1 MQSQFHS
8 TFSRRLAGEA
18 MAVGGSPF
26 PPISDYA
33 FLSDCEVNALVAP
46 SGNIEWLCLPRMDSP
61 SVFGSMLDRDAGG
74 FRFGPADIMVPA
86 DRRYI
91 PGTMVLE
98 TSWGTPTGWA
108 IVRDVL
114 LIGPW
119 TNHGRAAYYRRSP
132 TDYAAEHVLLRT
144 VRCVN
149 GEVQWALD
157 CEPVFNYG
165 RTLGRWQFVGDGYH
179 QLRCESLARGAE
191 PGSTEREAADGVE
204 RSSPPASSPAAAA
217 IMDVEGLALTLT
229 SDVNLGFEGPR
240 AIARTLIREG
250 ESRFCALSWTSGE
263 PPTNPEDAYRRLVWT
278 AHHWQ
283 HWLARGRFPDHPWR
297 TFVQRSALTLKG
309 LMYAPTGAI
318 VAAATTSLPESPGGE
333 RNWDYRYTW
342 IRDSTFTLWALY
354 TLGFDWEAN
363 DFLYFLYEV
372 ASDGDAGGSRSH
384 DLQVMYGIGGERELT
399 ERTLDHLQGYEGAKP
414 VRVGNDAFRQV
425 QHDVWGA
432 VLDSV
437 YIHTRSRDHLDERV
451 WPILVRQV
459 EAALAHWREPDRGI
473 WEIRGE
479 PRHFTSSKVMCWVA
493 ADRGARLAELRD
505 DPEHAAAWQAA
516 ADEIKADILDN
527 ALDER
532 GVFTQ
537 YYGSKSLD
545 ASLLLMPLVR
555 FLPPTDER
563 LRRTVLAIADE
574 LTEGGLVLRYRTEET
589 DDGLTGHEGAFTI
602 CSFWLVS
609 ALCEIG
615 EIERARR
622 LCERLLS
629 HASALGLYGEEFD
642 PQTGRHLG
650 NFPQAFTHLALINAV
665 MHVIEAER
673 ELAVHESHEPHAE
686 QEREGDPEAGVA
698 DGGAQ
703 ASPAADRPSAS
714 PSA

>member
-1 MQSQFHS
+1 
-8 TFSRRLAGEA
+8 
-18 MAVGGSPF
+18 MAVGGSPY

-61 SVFGSMLDRDAGG
+61 SVFGSILDRDAGG
-74 FRFGPADIMVPA
+74 FRFGPADVMVPA

-149 GEVQWALD
+149 GEVQLALD

-179 QLRCESLARGAE
+179 QLRCESLARNAE

-204 RSSPPASSPAAAA
+204 RSSPAASSPAAGA

-250 ESRFCALSWTSGE
+250 ESRFCALSWTNGE
-263 PPTNPEDAYRRLVWT
+263 PPTNHEDAYRRHVWT

-297 TFVQRSALTLKG
+297 TFVQRSAITLKG
-309 LMYAPTGAI
+309 LTYAPTGAI

-342 IRDSTFTLWALY
+342 IRDSTFALWALY

-363 DFLYFLYEV
+363 DFLYFLYDV
-372 ASDGDAGGSRSH
+372 ASDGQAG
-384 DLQVMYGIGGERELT
+384 
-399 ERTLDHLQGYEGAKP
+399 
-414 VRVGNDAFRQV
+414 
-425 QHDVWGA
+425 
-432 VLDSV
+432 
-437 YIHTRSRDHLDERV
+437 
-451 WPILVRQV
+451 
-459 EAALAHWREPDRGI
+459 
-473 WEIRGE
+473 
-479 PRHFTSSKVMCWVA
+479 
-493 ADRGARLAELRD
+493 DRGATTSRSS
-505 DPEHAAAWQAA
+505 
-516 ADEIKADILDN
+516 
-527 ALDER
+527 
-532 GVFTQ
+532 T
-537 YYGSKSLD
+537 
-545 ASLLLMPLVR
+545 
-555 FLPPTDER
+555 
-563 LRRTVLAIADE
+563 
-574 LTEGGLVLRYRTEET
+574 
-589 DDGLTGHEGAFTI
+589 
-602 CSFWLVS
+602 
-609 ALCEIG
+609 
-615 EIERARR
+615 
-622 LCERLLS
+622 
-629 HASALGLYGEEFD
+629 ASA
-642 PQTGRHLG
+642 
-650 NFPQAFTHLALINAV
+650 A
-665 MHVIEAER
+665 
-673 ELAVHESHEPHAE
+673 
-686 QEREGDPEAGVA
+686 
-698 DGGAQ
+698 
-703 ASPAADRPSAS
+703 SAS
-714 PSA
+714 